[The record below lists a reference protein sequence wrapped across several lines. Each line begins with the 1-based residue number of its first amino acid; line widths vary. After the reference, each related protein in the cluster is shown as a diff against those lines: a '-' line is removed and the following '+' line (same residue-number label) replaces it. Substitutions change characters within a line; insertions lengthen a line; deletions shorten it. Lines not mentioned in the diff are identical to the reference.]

1 MILNFIER
9 GGRPRKTNTILKEDN
24 KVGGQK
30 LLDFKTYNK
39 AEVIK
44 IVWYWWKER
53 QIGMEQKRESKN
65 MPKIL
70 SADLWQRSKGN
81 IMEQN
86 LLHKWC

>member
-44 IVWYWWKER
+44 IVWY
-53 QIGMEQKRESKN
+53 
-65 MPKIL
+65 
-70 SADLWQRSKGN
+70 
-81 IMEQN
+81 
-86 LLHKWC
+86 